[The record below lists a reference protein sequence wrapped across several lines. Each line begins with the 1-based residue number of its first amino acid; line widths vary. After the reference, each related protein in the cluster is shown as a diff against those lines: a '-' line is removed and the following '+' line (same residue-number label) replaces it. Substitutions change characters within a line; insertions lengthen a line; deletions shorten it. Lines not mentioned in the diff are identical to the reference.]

1 MNSIRRY
8 ANPLFILLIILEN
21 FFLFYTHKQEYPF
34 KLGQTQN
41 ATAYFLVSLSIGLLL
56 IIRFYNQ
63 HIEEVVS
70 EKKKT
75 NYILPILFSA
85 PLIYIAYKLTP
96 LFTQYPLDAKFSDII
111 PLIQLMVKR
120 FLTGVPVYVD
130 PINDFGYNIAP
141 TYLPLHWLPFSISE
155 LGHFDYR
162 WMAFIIWSL
171 CVIYIIARTVKHP
184 VTAYKLIV
192 PVLLYWLF
200 KVIYQEE
207 YMLMAYTIE
216 MLIAGYYM
224 FLIAGL
230 NHKNIYITAIA
241 ITLCLMS
248 RYSLVLWLP
257 LWAFIYF
264 ISGHRKEVLKI
275 IATVIVLIIIVYVI
289 PFLSKDWGSFFR
301 GYKYYDKAAFGEW
314 THLDDK
320 GFPYQLYN
328 GTGFAHKFYDKLK
341 HLDIAQRIK
350 VAQQVHLF
358 ISLGICLVMGIWYW
372 FNRKRI
378 DYKIFATASFKIYF
392 CFFLAFIQVPYIYLM
407 VVSSFVSITMY
418 AEQLRY
424 RTSPIQNN

>member
-1 MNSIRRY
+1 MSVLRKY
-8 ANPLFILLIILEN
+8 ANPLLLLLIIMEN
-21 FFLFYTHKQEYPF
+21 FFLFYSHKQEYMF
-34 KLGQTQN
+34 KLGQTKN
-41 ATAYFLVSLSIGLLL
+41 ATAYFLASLCIGLIL
-56 IIRFYNQ
+56 IIKFYNQ
-63 HIEEVVS
+63 QAEHEVV
-70 EKKKT
+70 EKNKP
-75 NYILPILFSA
+75 NFFLIFVLSV
-85 PLIYIAYKLTP
+85 PLLYLAYKLSN
-96 LFTQYPLDAKFSDII
+96 LFNAHPIDVFQSDII
-111 PLIQLMVKR
+111 PLIQVMTKR
-120 FLTGVPVYVD
+120 FLTGTPVYVD
-130 PINDFGYNIAP
+130 TIHNFGYPIDP
-141 TYLPLHWLPFSISE
+141 TYLPLHWLPFSIAE

-171 CVIYIIARTVKHP
+171 CVIYIIARTVKPP
-184 VTAYKLIV
+184 VSAYKLIV

-200 KVIYQEE
+200 NVIYQEE

-224 FLIAGL
+224 FLIVGL
-230 NHKNIYITAIA
+230 SHKNIYITAIA
-241 ITLCLMS
+241 ITLCLTS

-264 ISGHRKEVLKI
+264 VSGHRKEVFKI
-275 IATVIVLIIIVYVI
+275 TATVIVLVTIVYVI

-301 GYKYYDKAAFGEW
+301 GYKYYDKAAYGEW

-341 HLDIAQRIK
+341 HLDIVQRIK
-350 VAQQVHLF
+350 VVQKVHLF
-358 ISLGICLVMGIWYW
+358 VSLGVCLVMGIWYW

-407 VVSSFVSITMY
+407 VVSNFLSIAIF

-424 RTSPIQNN
+424 RISPIQTN